1 MTINI
6 NIRIA
11 EAYLNGEVIE
21 YKISTNA
28 DWIKVCPYKR
38 PSDLWRISN
47 SNYNFRIAPKKKRY
61 TLVMTESDTK
71 EIYLIHN
78 QTFCP
83 ETNNLLAIIDDENE
97 VFRPYDPEYVEFCE
111 NEA

>member
-1 MTINI
+1 MTI

-11 EAYLNGEVIE
+11 EAYLKGEVIE

-28 DWIKVCPYKR
+28 DWIKVCPYER

-47 SNYNFRIAPKKKRY
+47 NNYQFRIAPKKKRY
-61 TLVMTESDTK
+61 TLVMTKCSTK

-78 QTFCP
+78 QTFCSD
-83 ETNNLLAIIDDENE
+83 TDNLLAIIDDENE
-97 VFRPYDPEYVEFCE
+97 VFGPYDPEYVEFCE